1 MAVQLPCD
9 VARTVANQG
18 WPESCKEELLA
29 CLAGEHAAHRL
40 PASLRT
46 LAEEVL
52 YAVLGLLFPHF
63 AARVV
68 LGRDE
73 LVGDLAAL
81 DRLLEQAL
89 SAPTSAGGDGAA
101 PSAVKEH
108 LCSQLGVIR
117 DALLLDAQAI
127 YEGDPA
133 AASVDE
139 VILAY
144 PGFLAIATYRIAHE
158 LHSRAAL
165 FSRLLAEVAHR
176 ATGIDIHPGAQIG
189 ASFEIDHGTGIVI
202 GESAV
207 LGARV
212 RPYQGVTLGAARVNK
227 RMEGAKRH
235 PTIGD
240 AVVIYANAT
249 ILGGETTVGR
259 GSRIG
264 GNVWLT
270 GSVGPYSIVTPTAH
284 LDRRGTDAP
293 VDDLIE
299 FQQLSDTAGRGAR
312 DREPRAPRSPL
323 DPSPRHSDRSL
334 RTPVLPRQ
342 GRAARETQHPGRE
355 FRDLPIAG

>member
-1 MAVQLPCD
+1 MVAEQPCD
-9 VARTVANQG
+9 VALTVTDQG
-18 WPESCKEELLA
+18 RLESRKEELLV
-29 CLAGEHAAHRL
+29 CLAGEHVAHRL
-40 PASLRT
+40 PASLRQ

-63 AARVV
+63 AAQVV
-68 LGRDE
+68 VSRDE
-73 LVGDLAAL
+73 LVGALAAL

-89 SAPTSAGGDGAA
+89 SAPASAGAGEAA
-101 PSAVKEH
+101 SNAVKEH
-108 LCSQLGVIR
+108 LYSRLGLIR
-117 DALLLDAQAI
+117 EALLLDAQAI

-133 AASVDE
+133 ADSVDE

-158 LHSRAAL
+158 LHGRAAL

-189 ASFEIDHGTGIVI
+189 ASFAIDHGTGIVI

-212 RPYQGVTLGAARVNK
+212 RLYQGVTLGAARVNK
-227 RMEGAKRH
+227 RMEGTKRH

-240 AVVIYANAT
+240 DVVIYANAT
-249 ILGGETTVGR
+249 ILGGETIIGR
-259 GSRIG
+259 ASRIG

-270 GSVGPYSIVTPTAH
+270 RNVPPYSVVTPTAY
-284 LDRRGTDAP
+284 LDHCGADAP

-299 FQQLSDTAGRGAR
+299 FN
-312 DREPRAPRSPL
+312 
-323 DPSPRHSDRSL
+323 
-334 RTPVLPRQ
+334 
-342 GRAARETQHPGRE
+342 
-355 FRDLPIAG
+355 I